1 MAVHVSGFRAVSN
14 DLDLFR
20 EQLQDGL
27 TVKEHLNAVT
37 LHLNKLKLKLL
48 YSMTS
53 IRQQYLEKELHDVNS
68 CDVELATMRLFQVWL
83 CDTENAIGNGKNVSR
98 LQNTVK
104 LQLSKY
110 EWISEGMTSKKKQLV
125 ELLEKQCFICV
136 EIRPF
141 NGLGSRYK
149 VALKIRSEKWKV
161 EEGIEILNV
170 MSGISTTDGCGIR
183 RKYTCRRPAE
193 TLIKSLARQRALNSW
208 LKNSDSCCRPVKTI
222 GFREVLQKVL
232 SVKEQLNTVTVHLHP
247 LNLLC
252 TSFSCIGRMVKRV
265 CDTQRHHRLHHQVR
279 ERCTVVA
286 AYSERYKKMRLN
298 VNKKPACGNV
308 KQVFKNSDSCADG
321 SKLLNLVPFFHQ
333 LEHLYH
339 RYDELEIEFGK
350 TDLHLLPPVLPMLN
364 SASGCRMN
372 CLNSSVC

>member
-53 IRQQYLEKELHDVNS
+53 IRQQYLEKELQW
-68 CDVELATMRLFQVWL
+68 QVWL

-110 EWISEGMTSKKKQLV
+110 EWISEGMTSKKKQL
-125 ELLEKQCFICV
+125 
-136 EIRPF
+136 
-141 NGLGSRYK
+141 
-149 VALKIRSEKWKV
+149 V

-252 TSFSCIGRMVKRV
+252 TSFSCIGRMVKV
-265 CDTQRHHRLHHQVR
+265 D
-279 ERCTVVA
+279 
-286 AYSERYKKMRLN
+286 Y
-298 VNKKPACGNV
+298 
-308 KQVFKNSDSCADG
+308 
-321 SKLLNLVPFFHQ
+321 
-333 LEHLYH
+333 
-339 RYDELEIEFGK
+339 
-350 TDLHLLPPVLPMLN
+350 
-364 SASGCRMN
+364 
-372 CLNSSVC
+372 